1 MPNIIVD
8 YFKGSYQ
15 EFKKVVWLSKK
26 EATQH
31 TLLVIGISFG
41 VALFLG
47 LLDFVLNLGLQK
59 IIGY

>member
-1 MPNIIVD
+1 MPNIITD

-31 TLLVIGISFG
+31 TLLVIGISLG

-47 LLDFVLNLGLQK
+47 LLDFALNLGLQK
-59 IIGY
+59 LIGY